1 MSPVDDVQGEK
12 QVQDEHSAHGLMRT
26 TRWPRPDL
34 VLVELRGDLDLAT
47 APALTT
53 YLRELTRNRV
63 DHLVLDMRSV
73 TFLASSGL
81 TTLVTALAEA
91 PHPDRVHLL
100 GVAGN
105 RVVRRIL
112 ALTQVGDRFVEHD
125 DLDALLRELDAGR

>member
-1 MSPVDDVQGEK
+1 M
-12 QVQDEHSAHGLMRT
+12 QDEHSAHGLVRT
-26 TRWPRPDL
+26 TRWPRPDV
-34 VLVELRGDLDLAT
+34 VLVDLRGDLAT
-47 APALTT
+47 APALTD

-63 DHLVLDMRSV
+63 DHLVLDMGRV

-112 ALTQVGDRFVEHD
+112 QLTRVGERFAEHD
-125 DLDALLRELDAGR
+125 DLDALLRELDAER